1 MREYTV
7 VYERAGDNWSAY
19 SPDVPGC
26 IATGRT
32 RDDVER
38 EFQEALEF
46 HLEGLQLA
54 GLPLPEPTADVGR
67 VAVAA

>member
-7 VYERAGDNWSAY
+7 VYERAGDHWSAY
-19 SPDVPGC
+19 SPDGPGC
-26 IATGRT
+26 IATGNT
-32 RDDVER
+32 RADVER
-38 EFQEALEF
+38 EFREALEF